1 MKWVL
6 RSLMILHLGFLL
18 YGVYCVLFLE
28 EYVSSSKFILVGI
41 TGLFLFVNAFLLL
54 PMTSIYKR
62 LLMILSLTLYGLI
75 VFGFWRVHILK
86 DYSMTLVAF
95 TIYLLLNSLFVRVVK
110 VKKVY
115 EIYGFPLLSLAIV
128 FPFVVLTTS
137 PVALL
142 VSACLLVVLSVYLI
156 LKVSRN

>member
-1 MKWVL
+1 M
-6 RSLMILHLGFLL
+6 
-18 YGVYCVLFLE
+18 LFLE
-28 EYVSSSKFILVGI
+28 EYVSSSKFILAGI

-115 EIYGFPLLSLAIV
+115 EIYV
-128 FPFVVLTTS
+128 F
-137 PVALL
+137 
-142 VSACLLVVLSVYLI
+142 
-156 LKVSRN
+156 